1 MNIRTTNVTEVSEMP
16 SCDRS
21 VICRLMTEGSYEMLV
36 ARIFSHLDLV
46 SLTAC
51 GRVSSLWRTC
61 ISAILNTCPR
71 ALRLDTQHLS
81 RWRGRTA
88 TVRSV
93 VLPTGEVRSVRNYLE
108 EDNHDDNLQDL
119 LGKLSNK
126 ICQSYFCDNM
136 QVNEKFG

>member
-1 MNIRTTNVTEVSEMP
+1 MNIRTTKVTEVSEMP

-61 ISAILNTCPR
+61 ISAILDTCPR
-71 ALRLDTQHLS
+71 ALHLDTQHLS

-93 VLPTGEVRSVRNYLE
+93 VLSTGEEGV
-108 EDNHDDNLQDL
+108 
-119 LGKLSNK
+119 
-126 ICQSYFCDNM
+126 
-136 QVNEKFG
+136 

>member
-1 MNIRTTNVTEVSEMP
+1 MNIKTASVAEVSEMP

-81 RWRGRTA
+81 RWQGRTA

-93 VLPTGEVRSVRNYLE
+93 VLPTGEEGVRHSVV
-108 EDNHDDNLQDL
+108 DNLITM
-119 LGKLSNK
+119 K
-126 ICQSYFCDNM
+126 IFRIYWGSRQTKYVKATFVTICR
-136 QVNEKFG
+136 